1 MADEDL
7 PRPRDR
13 DVEPFFAGLTD
24 KDVEG
29 EAEAEPEADDFD
41 LPEPLP
47 PPLPVSRGTEWRTAC
62 GAFFWL
68 LLLIGV
74 GSLVYLFIGD

>member
-1 MADEDL
+1 
-7 PRPRDR
+7 
-13 DVEPFFAGLTD
+13 VEPFFAGLTD

-29 EAEAEPEADDFD
+29 EAEDVDV
-41 LPEPLP
+41 PEPLP
-47 PPLPVSRGTEWRTAC
+47 PPLPVSRGSELGTAC

>member
-13 DVEPFFAGLTD
+13 ELEPLFGGLID
-24 KDVEG
+24 EDVEG
-29 EAEAEPEADDFD
+29 EADAEPEEEFVDV
-41 LPEPLP
+41 PEPLP
-47 PPLPVSRGTEWRTAC
+47 PPLPVSRGTEWGTAC

-68 LLLIGV
+68 LLLIGI